1 MSVVTGTDG
10 RLTPEQVRSATF
22 PPARLGRRGLDEA
35 HVRAFCAMVEEEIV
49 FLLNERTS
57 LFQQAEQLR
66 QQFRD
71 AAEAGPGHMSGIA
84 HLQAVQ
90 ILANAQKTAERYVSE
105 AQAYCRELAENA
117 RDRHD
122 VMIAEARR
130 NAAKIM
136 DQADSQA
143 RSAVAAVAART
154 LAPAGDGG
162 GLQEEAAYLRTFSEV
177 YRTHLR
183 AYLEA
188 LLRNLDEWGR
198 AERSWAGAERGQPR
212 PGPAIQTATQNFP
225 PDPADR

>member
-1 MSVVTGTDG
+1 MSIVTETEG
-10 RLTPEQVRSATF
+10 RLTPDQVRSAVF
-22 PPARLGRRGLDEA
+22 PAARLGRRGLDEA
-35 HVRAFCAMVEEEIV
+35 HVRAFCARVEEEIV
-49 FLLNERTS
+49 VLLNERTS

-71 AAEAGPGHMSGIA
+71 AADAAPGHMSGIA

-90 ILANAQKTAERYVSE
+90 ILANAQKTAERYVGE

-117 RDRHD
+117 RERHD
-122 VMIAEARR
+122 VMIAEAQRH
-130 NAAKIM
+130 AAKIM
-136 DQADSQA
+136 DHADSQA
-143 RSAVAAVAART
+143 RSAVADASARP
-154 LAPAGDGG
+154 LAPVGDGG
-162 GLQEEAAYLRTFSEV
+162 GFQEEAAYLRTFSEV

-198 AERSWAGAERGQPR
+198 AERSWADRTAV
-212 PGPAIQTATQNFP
+212 GPASGQALQMATQNFP

>member
-1 MSVVTGTDG
+1 MSVVTGTEG
-10 RLTPEQVRSATF
+10 RLTPDQVRSVVF
-22 PPARLGRRGLDEA
+22 PSARLGRRGLDEA
-35 HVRAFCAMVEEEIV
+35 HVRAFCARVEEEIV

-71 AAEAGPGHMSGIA
+71 DAEAGPGYMSDIA

-90 ILANAQKTAERYVSE
+90 ILANAQKTAERYVGE

-117 RDRHD
+117 RERHD
-122 VMIAEARR
+122 VVITEARR

-136 DQADSQA
+136 GQADSQA
-143 RSAVAAVAART
+143 RLAVADAAGRA
-154 LAPAGDGG
+154 LGPAGDGG

-198 AERSWAGAERGQPR
+198 AERSWAGPERGQSRTR
-212 PGPAIQTATQNFP
+212 PGDPNGDVELPAR
-225 PDPADR
+225 PA

>member
-10 RLTPEQVRSATF
+10 RLTPDQVRSATF
-22 PPARLGRRGLDEA
+22 PSARLGRRGLDEA
-35 HVRAFCAMVEEEIV
+35 HVRAFCARVEEEIV

-71 AAEAGPGHMSGIA
+71 AAEAGRGPMSSIA

-90 ILANAQKTAERYVSE
+90 ILANAQKTAEQYVGE

-117 RDRHD
+117 RERHD
-122 VMIAEARR
+122 VMIAEARQ

-143 RSAVAAVAART
+143 RSAVADVAART
-154 LAPAGDGG
+154 LAPVGDGS

-198 AERSWAGAERGQPR
+198 AERSWVGADRGQPR
-212 PGPAIQTATQNFP
+212 TRPGDPDGTAGLPAGP
-225 PDPADR
+225 G

>member
-1 MSVVTGTDG
+1 MSAVTGAEG
-10 RLTPEQVRSATF
+10 RLTPDQVKSVVF

-35 HVRAFCAMVEEEIV
+35 HVRAFCARVEEEIV
-49 FLLNERTS
+49 LLLNERTS

-71 AAEAGPGHMSGIA
+71 DAEAGPGYMSDIA

-90 ILANAQKTAERYVSE
+90 ILANAQKTAERYVGE

-117 RDRHD
+117 RERHD
-122 VMIAEARR
+122 VVITEARR

-136 DQADSQA
+136 GQADSQA
-143 RSAVAAVAART
+143 RLAAADAART
-154 LAPAGDGG
+154 LVPAGRGD
-162 GLQEEAAYLRTFSEV
+162 LQEEAAYLRTFSEV

-198 AERSWAGAERGQPR
+198 AERSWGGAQR
-212 PGPAIQTATQNFP
+212 
-225 PDPADR
+225 D